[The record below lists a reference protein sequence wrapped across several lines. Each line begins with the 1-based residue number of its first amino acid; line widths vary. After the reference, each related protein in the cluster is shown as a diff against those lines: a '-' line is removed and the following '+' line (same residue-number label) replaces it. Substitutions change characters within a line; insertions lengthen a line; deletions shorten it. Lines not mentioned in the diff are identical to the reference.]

1 MKPPRWMRFP
11 PKGQRTGNQGQCDEP
26 WVTAT
31 LKKITE
37 EGEEATKETDQSERQ
52 EENQDRVSL

>member
-1 MKPPRWMRFP
+1 MRFP

-37 EGEEATKETDQSERQ
+37 EGEEATKETDQSEGQ